1 MTLKG
6 IQMIKNV
13 FIEVSKLKIKLTEL
27 FVIAIIKLFFLMQNF
42 ILKKIW

>member
-1 MTLKG
+1 MKLKG
-6 IQMIKNV
+6 IRMIKIV
-13 FIEVSKLKIKLTEL
+13 FIEFSKLKMKLTEL